1 MAQTTSIMVGQE
13 RVEIGPGSEITIWSE
28 MSSRWLWKH
37 LTLTNMFTLICSI
50 LTFLLICQELRT
62 FVFLKPTTTYK
73 REKETLICL
82 EPGFDPV
89 ALKKYL
95 FRRVNKY
102 YRGSLDGV
110 KFVGWNGGMEM
121 IMQTNHHRLSWRHY

>member
-1 MAQTTSIMVGQE
+1 MAQITSIMVGQE

-62 FVFLKPTTTYK
+62 FVFLKPTTTPK
-73 REKETLICL
+73 GEKEVEPADIPDTLICL

-89 ALKKYL
+89 ALKKYG
-95 FRRVNKY
+95 
-102 YRGSLDGV
+102 YRS
-110 KFVGWNGGMEM
+110 
-121 IMQTNHHRLSWRHY
+121 Q